1 MNNTTDNNKKKKKRI
16 LIVDDNATIAD
27 LAEIILQTAGY
38 SCTKANDG
46 RKCLDIIREAY
57 KNNDNYDLVL
67 LDIAMPQFSGLDVLA
82 AIKGEGYLN
91 HNKVILFTAS
101 SATNLE
107 FEDFKKMGALDCM
120 RKPFSKADLL
130 NFVKKYLPGESV

>member
-1 MNNTTDNNKKKKKRI
+1 MKRI
-16 LIVDDNATIAD
+16 LVVDDNNMIAD

-38 SCTKANDG
+38 SCTKVNEG

-57 KNNDNYDLVL
+57 KNNNNYDLVL
-67 LDIAMPQFSGLDVLA
+67 LDIAMPQFSGLDVLK
-82 AIKGEGYLN
+82 AIQEEGYLS

-107 FEDFKKMGALDCM
+107 IEDFKKMGALDCL
-120 RKPFSKADLL
+120 RKPFSKANLL
-130 NFVKKYLPGESV
+130 DFVKKYLPE